1 MHGWHTVRTPH
12 LRVELFLV
20 NSVTARDWAKNNEKI
35 YIFWFL
41 SKFGTFVVFLPFD
54 FEDWERQRGESNG
67 EDSAAQRCKR
77 LFF

>member
-1 MHGWHTVRTPH
+1 MTQII

-41 SKFGTFVVFLPFD
+41 SKCGTYIYCLPLD
-54 FEDWERQRGESNG
+54 FEDWERQRGESKG
-67 EDSAAQRCKR
+67 EDSAAQRRKR
-77 LFF
+77 VF